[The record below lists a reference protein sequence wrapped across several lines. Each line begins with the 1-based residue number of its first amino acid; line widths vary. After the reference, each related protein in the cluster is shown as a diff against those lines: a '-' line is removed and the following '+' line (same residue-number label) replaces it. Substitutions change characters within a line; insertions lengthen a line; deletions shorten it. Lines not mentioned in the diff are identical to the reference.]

1 MYYDEQLEIENSCV
15 KVVESIDELNEVI
28 AKRVK
33 SNEYSEGYKI
43 KINSL
48 RKDLLDIQ
56 LRIIELGW

>member
-1 MYYDEQLEIENSCV
+1 MYYDEQLEIKNSCN

-28 AKRVK
+28 DRRIK
-33 SNEYSEGYKI
+33 SNEYNENHKM

-56 LRIIELGW
+56 LRIIELES

>member
-1 MYYDEQLEIENSCV
+1 MYYDEQLEIQNSCN

-28 AKRVK
+28 ARRIK
-33 SNEYSEGYKI
+33 SNEYSEGHKM

-56 LRIIELGW
+56 LRIIELG